1 MQIVDFDEANVKE
14 PQCNSNN
21 STPENQEGLSSMKT
35 IRKDDE
41 GDASGWLERNP
52 PLFEKGEDKPS
63 APVGCFY
70 VLMLI
75 S

>member
-1 MQIVDFDEANVKE
+1 
-14 PQCNSNN
+14 
-21 STPENQEGLSSMKT
+21 MKT